1 MPELKEA
8 KVMAKSDELVKYI
21 TQRVVHYI
29 DTPKD
34 ERKARTKAKEPWTM
48 KWFGMIPFA
57 VSLWVGK
64 KEKSMNTQGDMQKRS
79 SSGKG

>member
-1 MPELKEA
+1 
-8 KVMAKSDELVKYI
+8 MAKSDELVKYI

-34 ERKARTKAKEPWTM
+34 ERKGRTKKKEPWAM

-64 KEKSMNTQGDMQKRS
+64 KEKEFDTQSHKRS

>member
-1 MPELKEA
+1 M
-8 KVMAKSDELVKYI
+8 MAKSDELVKYI

-34 ERKARTKAKEPWTM
+34 ERKERRSQRKKKEPWSM

-57 VSLWVGK
+57 VSLWVDK
-64 KEKSMNTQGDMQKRS
+64 KKRRAEKS
-79 SSGKG
+79 

>member
-1 MPELKEA
+1 
-8 KVMAKSDELVKYI
+8 MAKSDELVKYI

-34 ERKARTKAKEPWTM
+34 ERKGRTKKERAGAM

-57 VSLWVGK
+57 VSLWVKRK
-64 KEKSMNTQGDMQKRS
+64 KNSIHSLINEVLPVKGDYRLPISLK
-79 SSGKG
+79 

>member
-1 MPELKEA
+1 
-8 KVMAKSDELVKYI
+8 MAKSDELVKYI

-29 DTPKD
+29 DTPKE
-34 ERKARTKAKEPWTM
+34 ERKGRTKRKEPWAM

-64 KEKSMNTQGDMQKRS
+64 KEKEFDTQSRKRS

>member
-1 MPELKEA
+1 
-8 KVMAKSDELVKYI
+8 MAKSDELVKYI

-34 ERKARTKAKEPWTM
+34 ERKGRTKRKEPWAM

-64 KEKSMNTQGDMQKRS
+64 KEKEFDPKSHKRS